1 MPTLIVQETYTLTS
15 GLNPGTAVCPPGT
28 VITGGGMKTPL
39 GGNNLTVQ
47 VCESYPSADNT
58 WTLSFNNSA
67 GTTGSYVVYAI
78 CLPVTPAS

>member
-1 MPTLIVQETYTLTS
+1 MIVQETYTLTS
-15 GLNPGTAVCPPGT
+15 GLNTGTAVCPPGT

-47 VCESYPSADNT
+47 VYESYPSADNT